1 MQDTPPN
8 QLYMI
13 KFMHG
18 NKMSLLPTLKD
29 MLSRRII
36 DITYQEKLSH
46 LSSTLSALPILLEI
60 YEKKKDDEVFILSN
74 GHAGLAL
81 YVVLE
86 HYYGIDAVMLLHK
99 HGIHPG
105 KDLENRLYCSTGSL
119 GSGLPIAVGHA
130 LATPDKQ
137 VYCMISD
144 GESAEGS
151 IWESLRF
158 INDQQIKNLHVYIN
172 INGLGAYDPIDQ
184 GTLISR
190 LCVFLPTINIRMSMP
205 FKWPFAEDLLTH
217 YYVLKP
223 EDYELFTRQPQ

>member
-1 MQDTPPN
+1 MN
-8 QLYMI
+8 ALE
-13 KFMHG
+13 
-18 NKMSLLPTLKD
+18 
-29 MLSRRII
+29 RRLI

-46 LSSTLSALPILLEI
+46 LSSTLSALPIIEEI
-60 YEKKKDDEVFILSN
+60 YAQRKDDEVFILSN

-86 HYYGIDAVMLLHK
+86 KYYGIDPVEMLHK

-105 KDLENRLYCSTGSL
+105 KDLPNHIYCSTGSL

-130 LATPDKQ
+130 LATPNKK
-137 VYCMISD
+137 VFCMISD

-158 INDQQIKNLHVYIN
+158 IKENPVDNLEVYIN
-172 INGLGAYDPIDQ
+172 INGLGAYDPVDVEYLTQ
-184 GTLISR
+184 R
-190 LCVFLPTINIRMSMP
+190 LTAFLPRINIRLSDP
-205 FKWPFAEDLLTH
+205 YKWSFAKDLLTH

-223 EDYELFTRQPQ
+223 ADYEELTK